1 MSDIRSRAH
10 CLEAQLVDSEGKKLL
25 PDLHALPDRSKQD
38 RARDSRAHGRD
49 EAAGRRDGH
58 FMAALTF
65 PFAVIESL
73 EAIEVLSALDSG
85 GRR

>member
-1 MSDIRSRAH
+1 
-10 CLEAQLVDSEGKKLL
+10 
-25 PDLHALPDRSKQD
+25 
-38 RARDSRAHGRD
+38 
-49 EAAGRRDGH
+49 
-58 FMAALTF
+58 MAALTF